1 MKKTKLLST
10 FTLILI
16 LAFTVL
22 ITNFTITVA
31 HDPPQTHRTYAYVN
45 VSPNPVGVNQE
56 AIIIFFLN
64 IHPPTASGIG
74 GDRWRDMTIE
84 VTKPDGSVDTLG
96 PFNSDPV
103 GSAYTLYT
111 PTQVGTYNVKF
122 DFPGQ
127 VLSWTGPT
135 GEPPGDPGYLTG
147 RGMDVFVNDTFTGS
161 SAETTLIVQQEP
173 IEKIEYPLPNEYWTR
188 PIEGQ
193 NTNWASQISH
203 WLSGAHLNHPILW
216 QQHGL
221 APNTAHIMWTKPLE
235 FGGVV
240 GGVTSIPG
248 ADFYSG
254 GSYEGRFQNSIIM
267 YGNLYYRLPNGN
279 DGSGGGTACV
289 NLRTGE
295 TIWEKDITVDFG
307 QLYQYESF
315 NQHGVIPSGYLWDTS
330 GSTWTAYDALTG
342 KMLFS
347 MTNVPGYSHNQLP
360 DRSNIVYAPDT
371 MIKIYEFDYDAGWVA
386 MWSTEAK
393 PDSPLV
399 RTPGSGSNAYQY
411 RPVGKEVD
419 MGDNYIWNVS
429 LPDLS
434 GEGNPTLLW
443 VLHDDLMFGSS
454 AAWPS
459 FRQWGTPETYTL
471 WAVSLKPGSRG
482 QLLWK
487 KTYSGPADVTRRLRV
502 VDPVNRV
509 FLQAE
514 DETFKWLGY
523 SLDTGDLL
531 WGPVGDDD
539 FNAFQLYGGGEGN
552 GQIGYA
558 AYGNLYVQGYGGE
571 IHCYDTLTGNLEW
584 EYSGTSSI
592 ETAWGYT
599 PIFISAIADGK
610 VYAFN
615 NEHSPNTPYY
625 KGEKIYCLDAFTGK
639 ELWTL
644 MGWSG
649 QTGGRGT
656 STAVLADGY
665 LCYYNYYD
673 NQVYSIGK
681 GPSQTTLEVAPKVIP
696 KDSSVLI
703 EGMVLDKSPG
713 TKQNEQATRF
723 PNGVPA
729 IADEYMSEWMEYL
742 YMQKPCPEQT
752 IGVQVKLTAVDPN
765 GNSVDV
771 GTVTSDGYG
780 VFKKMWTPEIEGE
793 YTIVATFDGSESYWT
808 SYAETALGVGPAI
821 TPVTP
826 IEPEEPTEPEEPVL
840 PLISTEVAIVLAVGA
855 IALVG
860 IVIFWVLRKRQ

>member
-1 MKKTKLLST
+1 
-10 FTLILI
+10 
-16 LAFTVL
+16 
-22 ITNFTITVA
+22 
-31 HDPPQTHRTYAYVN
+31 
-45 VSPNPVGVNQE
+45 
-56 AIIIFFLN
+56 
-64 IHPPTASGIG
+64 
-74 GDRWRDMTIE
+74 
-84 VTKPDGSVDTLG
+84 
-96 PFNSDPV
+96 
-103 GSAYTLYT
+103 
-111 PTQVGTYNVKF
+111 
-122 DFPGQ
+122 
-127 VLSWTGPT
+127 
-135 GEPPGDPGYLTG
+135 
-147 RGMDVFVNDTFTGS
+147 
-161 SAETTLIVQQEP
+161 
-173 IEKIEYPLPNEYWTR
+173 
-188 PIEGQ
+188 
-193 NTNWASQISH
+193 
-203 WLSGAHLNHPILW
+203 
-216 QQHGL
+216 
-221 APNTAHIMWTKPLE
+221 
-235 FGGVV
+235 
-240 GGVTSIPG
+240 
-248 ADFYSG
+248 
-254 GSYEGRFQNSIIM
+254 
-267 YGNLYYRLPNGN
+267 
-279 DGSGGGTACV
+279 
-289 NLRTGE
+289 
-295 TIWEKDITVDFG
+295 
-307 QLYQYESF
+307 
-315 NQHGVIPSGYLWDTS
+315 
-330 GSTWTAYDALTG
+330 
-342 KMLFS
+342 
-347 MTNVPGYSHNQLP
+347 
-360 DRSNIVYAPDT
+360 
-371 MIKIYEFDYDAGWVA
+371 
-386 MWSTEAK
+386 
-393 PDSPLV
+393 
-399 RTPGSGSNAYQY
+399 
-411 RPVGKEVD
+411 
-419 MGDNYIWNVS
+419 
-429 LPDLS
+429 
-434 GEGNPTLLW
+434 
-443 VLHDDLMFGSS
+443 
-454 AAWPS
+454 
-459 FRQWGTPETYTL
+459 
-471 WAVSLKPGSRG
+471 
-482 QLLWK
+482 
-487 KTYSGPADVTRRLRV
+487 
-502 VDPVNRV
+502 V

-552 GQIGYA
+552 GQIGYV